1 MPTTLLPYGRQEVA
15 LVLLLV
21 DRCGQMRR
29 DARQRLVSFWIR
41 SVQAA
46 KANSKQ
52 MCCPALARYEFQ
64 PAMQGTLLTDAIRRR
79 LQALSF
85 DRRLGTGARYS
96 LQQAIFTRH
105 LLTRL
110 LPTRLLP
117 TRLLLEFN
125 LLRQTV
131 GRSQSGFLSR
141 CVLTIAE
148 VKTGSTICT
157 CRQHNEDTAPV
168 SSCVWPHGN
177 RLSRA

>member
-1 MPTTLLPYGRQEVA
+1 MVQLGLKPSCSAVCWSTM
-15 LVLLLV
+15 LVEQ
-21 DRCGQMRR
+21 DEAAA
-29 DARQRLVSFWIR
+29 DWSSRLVSFWIR

-64 PAMQGTLLTDAIRRR
+64 PAMQGTPLTDAIRRR

-110 LPTRLLP
+110 LPTRLL
-117 TRLLLEFN
+117 LEFN
-125 LLRQTV
+125 LLRQSV